1 MIKTNHFNYKMD
13 SYKMMLEMNQQ
24 CIDLIFNNIID
35 GFEEGWTLFEQI
47 LVNIPNI
54 NGLLT
59 GGKFKGETYLRAA
72 CKSGNHRM
80 VKLLIADQ
88 HGLLLE
94 EETVAIYIDDHSKRW
109 IKNHLDIANL
119 QIN

>member
-1 MIKTNHFNYKMD
+1 MD
-13 SYKMMLEMNQQ
+13 SYKMILDMNQR

-54 NGLLT
+54 NGRLT
-59 GGKFKGETYLRAA
+59 GGKFEGETYLRAA
-72 CKSGNHRM
+72 CMSNNHRM

-94 EETVAIYIDDHSKRW
+94 EETVAIYIDDYSKQW
-109 IKNHLDIANL
+109 IEDHLNLDIAKL
-119 QIN
+119 QID

>member
-1 MIKTNHFNYKMD
+1 MD
-13 SYKMMLEMNQQ
+13 SYKMTVDMNQQ

-54 NGLLT
+54 NGVLT
-59 GGKFKGETYLRAA
+59 GGKFMGETYLRAA
-72 CKSGNHRM
+72 CKSNNHRM
-80 VKLLIADQ
+80 AKLLIADQ

-94 EETVAIYIDDHSKRW
+94 EETIPIYIDDVSKQW
-109 IKNHLDIANL
+109 IKNNLDLNIANL
-119 QIN
+119 QID

>member
-1 MIKTNHFNYKMD
+1 MTVD
-13 SYKMMLEMNQQ
+13 MNQP

-54 NGLLT
+54 NGHLT
-59 GGKFKGETYLRAA
+59 GGKFKGETYLSAA
-72 CKSGNHRM
+72 CESNNHRM

-94 EETVAIYIDDHSKRW
+94 EETVAIYVDDYCKQW
-109 IKNHLDIANL
+109 IENHLNLDMAKL
-119 QIN
+119 QID